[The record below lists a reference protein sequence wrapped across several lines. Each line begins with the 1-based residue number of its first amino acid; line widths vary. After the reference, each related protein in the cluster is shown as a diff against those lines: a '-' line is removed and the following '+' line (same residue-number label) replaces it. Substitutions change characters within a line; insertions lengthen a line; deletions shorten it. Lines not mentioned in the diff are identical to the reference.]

1 MSHEIDFYIRD
12 LKENDFTDLNLNFGS
27 TSVYKKPITLWD
39 DYLKQHRAKTRL
51 VKVIEAKEKV
61 IGFGTLKFSSDYQ
74 DFRLKNIPEI
84 NDILIAPGDRNKG
97 FGQAIVH
104 ALELEAKKL
113 GHVVIG
119 LAVGLY
125 KDYGS
130 AQRLYARMGYVPDGN
145 GITYQNQFVVPG
157 NAYPADDDLLLWLTK
172 KNIRVKYYELQN
184 FV

>member
-1 MSHEIDFYIRD
+1 MRHDFIIRD
-12 LKENDFTDLNLNFGS
+12 LDEKDFNDLDLNFGAS
-27 TSVYKKPITLWD
+27 SVYKKPITHWD
-39 DYLKQHRAKTRL
+39 EYLNQNSLGTRL
-51 VKVIEAKEKV
+51 VKVIEMNEKV
-61 IGFGTLKFSSDYQ
+61 IGFGTLKFSSDYIN
-74 DFRLKNIPEI
+74 FRLQNIPEI

-145 GITYQNQFVVPG
+145 GITYQNQLVVPG
-157 NAYPADDDLLLWLTK
+157 NAYPVDDDLLLWLTK
-172 KNIRVKYYELQN
+172 KI
-184 FV
+184 